1 MTMIWKVLIWDKK
14 KSQTCKIKVLF
25 MGLKFTTERY
35 KIINMTQK
43 VKLWKGHNCDMTN
56 WN

>member
-1 MTMIWKVLIWDKK
+1 MTMIWKVLIWDNK

-43 VKLWKGHNCDMTN
+43 VKLWEGHNCDMTN